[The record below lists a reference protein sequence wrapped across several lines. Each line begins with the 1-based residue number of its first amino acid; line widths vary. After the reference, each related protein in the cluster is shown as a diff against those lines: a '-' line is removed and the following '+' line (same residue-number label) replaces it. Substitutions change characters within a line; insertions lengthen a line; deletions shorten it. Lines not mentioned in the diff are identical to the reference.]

1 MIIDCRQLRT
11 RKEEEF
17 MPKYLVVP
25 IHAFLSLHAP
35 APAFMFTNLAPVIPG
50 INIKEEAERYRFVPG
65 WEDAP

>member
-1 MIIDCRQLRT
+1 
-11 RKEEEF
+11 

-25 IHAFLSLHAP
+25 IHAFLSLPAP